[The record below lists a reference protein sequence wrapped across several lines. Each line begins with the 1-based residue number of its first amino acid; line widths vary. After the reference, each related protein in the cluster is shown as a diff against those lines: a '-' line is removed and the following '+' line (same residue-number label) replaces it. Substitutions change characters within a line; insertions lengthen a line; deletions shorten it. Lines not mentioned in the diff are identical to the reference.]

1 MTVPVPERTL
11 GDPTPRTLESLT
23 QAMKSIDEKTS
34 LRFEAQQEAVKLLQ
48 DFANRQPTTEAV
60 YGDVKA
66 LKELTSEHFAAL
78 RELMNA
84 KFDGNKTALDAA
96 LKTQKEASDKIEANF
111 TKQFESIAN
120 IVEAKTK
127 ALDEKI
133 GDNKDRITSSEG
145 KSEGFSQIGAIVLG
159 VCTVIATIIAAA
171 AFVATRP

>member
-1 MTVPVPERTL
+1 MPERTL

-23 QAMKSIDEKTS
+23 QAMKAIEEKT
-34 LRFEAQQEAVKLLQ
+34 RIQFEAQQEAVRLLQ
-48 DFANRQPTTEAV
+48 DFSNRQPTTEAV
-60 YGDVKA
+60 NGDVKA

-133 GDNKDRITSSEG
+133 GDNKDRITSSESHSKG
-145 KSEGFSQIGAIVLG
+145 LGDGWVILVGAVGILGILASIVTAILAR
-159 VCTVIATIIAAA
+159 T
-171 AFVATRP
+171 